1 MLCFALSKS
10 REIPVTL
17 FKYIRTSFLEK
28 CPTNLCLIV
37 QKVLRKYLSLAVGQQ
52 LLKLMMKNTYN
63 NINATIMPVQ
73 NCDFQHETK
82 AVASRPC

>member
-1 MLCFALSKS
+1 MPDELM
-10 REIPVTL
+10 PN
-17 FKYIRTSFLEK
+17 
-28 CPTNLCLIV
+28 CPEGFE
-37 QKVLRKYLSLAVGQQ
+37 KYLSLAVGQQ
-52 LLKLMMKNTYN
+52 FTKHLALKLMMKNTYN